1 MISKLIC
8 AATIPECSKSVEE
21 NVVCSLVTHYDKN
34 VPPPATGNQPVPINV
49 MVELRHISD
58 IDEEKHTISLVAYI
72 ALNWDDPRLKIP
84 KKSLTMD
91 LETIWIPDTYFQ
103 NSVQVKSIQN
113 MKRNSGKSLFVSNV
127 GGFSIMDALAITF
140 ECKMNFDQFPFDQ
153 QNCAFEILGTL
164 ELGTHSD
171 PKVILN
177 QITLHTLQG
186 NTIETSSP
194 NDETTFNSSG
204 LPFNVQLQT
213 PKPFFRDGNYNEH
226 HMQMPVVTLDF
237 HLVRKS
243 EKFHNLIITYFVPSG
258 AFAFLSLFS
267 FFIKPE
273 VVPGRMGMLVTIFL
287 IVIGIYKSVEA
298 PPNRGYGY
306 LEKWYIGVQ
315 VPILFALLEY
325 GLILAVL
332 KYKDGHQEI
341 VLWGN
346 VWKIN
351 DVLKKVD
358 LMSFCLSVTLL
369 TFSIIFDT
377 ISFVQ

>member
-8 AATIPECSKSVEE
+8 AAAIPECSKSVEE

-34 VPPPATGNQPVPINV
+34 VPPPATGNQPVPIDIA
-49 MVELRHISD
+49 VELRHISD
-58 IDEEKHTISLVAYI
+58 IDEEKHTITLIAYI
-72 ALNWDDPRLKIP
+72 ILQWADPRLKVP
-84 KKSLTMD
+84 KKSLAMD
-91 LETIWIPDTYFQ
+91 LDTIWIPDTYFQ
-103 NSVQVKSIQN
+103 NSVQVKPIPN
-113 MKRNSGKSLFVSNV
+113 MKAKSGKKLVMYNSNIV
-127 GGFSIMDALAITF
+127 LYDAFAITF

-153 QNCAFEILGTL
+153 HNCAFEILG
-164 ELGTHSD
+164 EQLGDSI
-171 PKVILN
+171 PKFILN
-177 QITLHTLQG
+177 RISLHTRQG
-186 NTIETSSP
+186 NIIETSSP

-204 LPFNVQLQT
+204 LPFNVQLKT
-213 PKPFFRDGNYNEH
+213 PKPFFLDGYNL
-226 HMQMPVVTLDF
+226 QIPVVTLDF

-243 EKFHNLIITYFVPSG
+243 ENFHNLIITYFVPSG

-358 LMSFCLSVTLL
+358 LKSFCLSVTLL
-369 TFSIIFDT
+369 TFTIIFDT

>member
-8 AATIPECSKSVEE
+8 ATIPECSKSIEE

-34 VPPPATGNQPVPINV
+34 VPPPATGNQPVPIDIA
-49 MVELRHISD
+49 VELRHISD
-58 IDEEKHTISLVAYI
+58 IDEEKHTITLIAYI
-72 ALNWDDPRLKIP
+72 ILQWADPRLKVP
-84 KKSLTMD
+84 KKSLAID
-91 LETIWIPDTYFQ
+91 LDTIWIPDTYFQ
-103 NSVQVKSIQN
+103 NSVQVKPIPN
-113 MKRNSGKSLFVSNV
+113 MKAKSGKKLVMYNSNIV
-127 GGFSIMDALAITF
+127 LVDEFAITF

-153 QNCAFEILGTL
+153 QNCAFEI
-164 ELGTHSD
+164 LGTHSD

-194 NDETTFNSSG
+194 DDETTFNSSG
-204 LPFNVQLQT
+204 LPFNVQLKT
-213 PKPFFRDGNYNEH
+213 PKLFFLDGYNL
-226 HMQMPVVTLDF
+226 QMSVVTLDF

-243 EKFHNLIITYFVPSG
+243 ENFHQLIITYFVPSG